1 MGIGHTVTMAMGVP
15 GAISL
20 QDAGVDA
27 GTISRMEAPGWKS
40 PGGLSK
46 DVESVVLVLE
56 KCGVV
61 ITEHGVDFTG
71 KPKRR

>member
-46 DVESVVLVLE
+46 DVESVVLALE
-56 KCGVV
+56 KRGVV
-61 ITEHGVDFTG
+61 IMNPGAWGF
-71 KPKRR
+71 

>member
-1 MGIGHTVTMAMGVP
+1 
-15 GAISL
+15 
-20 QDAGVDA
+20 
-27 GTISRMEAPGWKS
+27 MEAPGWKS

-46 DVESVVLVLE
+46 NVESVVLALE